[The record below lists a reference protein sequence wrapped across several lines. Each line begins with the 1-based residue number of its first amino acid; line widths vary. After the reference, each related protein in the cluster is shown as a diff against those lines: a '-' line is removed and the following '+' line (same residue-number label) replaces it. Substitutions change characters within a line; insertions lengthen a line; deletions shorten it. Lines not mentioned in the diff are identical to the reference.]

1 MFTVLTVI
9 HSMAT
14 VHVSPDNGYVC
25 EVSETTSLIVN
36 EAGDA
41 KSEGKIGLFSR
52 YVLVKIQVLYVSR
65 VFRKYITSELQ
76 GPT

>member
-1 MFTVLTVI
+1 
-9 HSMAT
+9 MAT

-52 YVLVKIQVLYVSR
+52 YVLVKIQVPYTSQGSSESTLR
-65 VFRKYITSELQ
+65 TSELQ